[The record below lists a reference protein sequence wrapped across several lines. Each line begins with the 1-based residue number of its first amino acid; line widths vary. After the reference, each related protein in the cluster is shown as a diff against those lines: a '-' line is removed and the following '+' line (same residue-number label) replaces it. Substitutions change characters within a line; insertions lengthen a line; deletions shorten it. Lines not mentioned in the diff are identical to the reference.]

1 MPSMRF
7 ETHSHTHYS
16 NIRLLDCINKPKDLV
31 NRAIEL
37 GLAGICITDHETL
50 AGHPELNIYQKEIQ
64 KKNPDFKIGLGNE
77 IYLCESREKNQR
89 YYHFILIAKNAAG
102 HRALRELSSKAWMN
116 SYFDRG
122 LERVV
127 TTYKELEDA
136 CKKNPGNLIACTAC
150 FLPGQKVKTKVG
162 DKNIEDITSNDYILN
177 YKGEWEKVNFPTSRD
192 YFGEGN
198 VISFTKEALPI
209 SCTNNHKFLVL
220 KDNNLVWVEA
230 KDLKKNDKCIEPI
243 PKIIYTN
250 NKKIAVS
257 EIEEIKKYREQT
269 IGKQNYSI
277 NLFRMKNDIILTN
290 NIMRF
295 FGLWLADGHISEHL
309 EYNKHQIGFTFN
321 DTEFDVYYNGFV
333 KDALNDLGLK
343 EEDYSIKRR
352 EELHRV
358 DLTISKV
365 EFCIFMKSLF
375 GISHAADKYIPKR
388 LLHISKDFD
397 IELFFGYM
405 LGDGYFR
412 YREKE
417 KSGEI
422 VAASISQQLIK
433 DFCDLGNSFD
443 LSGSITVSKA
453 RKDKK
458 GTNHQQSYY
467 LTYSNSIL
475 GKNLTKERNF
485 SHEELVDIFN
495 KGAIKKPQFIDF
507 ITVNGVKYR
516 IKKVKTNESIII
528 NEKVYCLNVQSHSFM
543 LNNIIV
549 HNCLGGEL
557 STLTRILIESERV
570 HDEQGRLAAH
580 KKIVKFILWCKELFG
595 EDFYIECA
603 PGCSKEQIEVNMRLL
618 SISHAFNVKMIV
630 ATDAHYL
637 KKEDR
642 YVHKAYLNSK
652 GGEREVDSFY
662 EYAYL
667 QSNEEIIE
675 NLKQSQFDESF
686 VSKMFENSIEIYNKI
701 ENYSILHNQQI
712 PDVEVIDYKKKK
724 VNDLAKYP
732 ELDRMFQSDDK
743 IERYWVN
750 QCFDNFEKKFGDSI
764 INHKEYIDELEE
776 EAEVKKIVGDR
787 LGTNMFRY
795 PILLQHYIDL
805 FWECGSTVGAG
816 RGSACAALN
825 HYLLGITQL
834 NPIQYELPFFR
845 YMNRDTVELGD
856 VDLDLAPDKRPLI
869 LQRIRDER
877 KHLFNQ
883 DLDEQ
888 AKDNLGCTLIAT
900 FGTESSK
907 SAVLTACR
915 GYRSE
920 DCPNGIDVDIA
931 QYLSSLIASERGFV
945 WSLHDMFEGNQEK
958 DRKPNQTFINEVEQY
973 PGLKE
978 IMLGIESLINKR
990 SSHASGVIM
999 FERDPYEHGCFMR
1012 TPSGEIITQYDLHM
1026 DEACGMTK
1034 LDLLVTEVQSKI
1046 TQALLLLQKDGI
1058 LQEGLTL
1065 RQLYDKYIHP
1075 DVLPLDDKKVWD
1087 AVQGAKVLDLF
1098 QFDTSVGSQ
1107 GVKKVKPETIQE
1119 LSSTNGLIRLMPAD
1133 KNSESPM
1140 DIYLKRKKNPDLIHY
1155 EMKNKYHL
1163 TIEEENAINKYV
1175 GSTYGIGISQEQF
1188 MRAVM
1193 DKDICGFSLKESNDA
1208 RRIISKKKMDK
1219 IPELKEKIFE
1229 RASSPAV
1236 ARYVWDYIAS
1246 TQLGY
1251 AFSDIHSLS
1260 YSFIGFQTAYLGVNW
1275 NPVYWNTACLIVN
1288 SGSLDDDGQTD
1299 YAKIAKALGK
1309 IINNG
1314 IKVSCV
1320 DINESEY
1327 TFKPDA
1333 IHNQIL
1339 FGMKSLNKVG
1349 SDVVQQII
1357 AHRPYK
1363 NINDFISKCPLNKTV
1378 MISLI
1383 KSGAFDN
1390 LDNGLEY
1397 RGKEQRQLV
1406 MAYYIY
1412 KISEPKKKITLQ
1424 NVSTLINKNLIPYSL
1439 EDSKQAFLFNKAL
1452 KNKRK
1457 KENDGGYELNAAM
1470 QAEFTKFFDQD
1481 VLNVVDGQII
1491 LPQKQWDLIYKEK
1504 MDALRS
1510 WIKENQNEI
1519 LQELNDYQFKETW
1532 DKYAQGNIAA
1542 WEMESMCFYYH
1553 DHELKNVNTTK
1564 YGLSD
1569 FSKLS
1574 VVPEVD
1580 RFFKKKGKEI
1590 PIYKLTRIIGTVL
1603 GKNDVR
1609 SSISLLTSNGVAEV
1623 KFTKEYFANYDR
1635 QLSVIKEDGTKKIV
1649 DKSWFTRGVK
1659 LMITG
1664 FRRDDTFVAKSYAN
1678 TPTHQL
1684 YKIVELTNDGK
1695 DMVIQHERN
1704 EE

>member
-1 MPSMRF
+1 M
-7 ETHSHTHYS
+7 
-16 NIRLLDCINKPKDLV
+16 
-31 NRAIEL
+31 
-37 GLAGICITDHETL
+37 
-50 AGHPELNIYQKEIQ
+50 
-64 KKNPDFKIGLGNE
+64 
-77 IYLCESREKNQR
+77 
-89 YYHFILIAKNAAG
+89 
-102 HRALRELSSKAWMN
+102 
-116 SYFDRG
+116 
-122 LERVV
+122 
-127 TTYKELEDA
+127 
-136 CKKNPGNLIACTAC
+136 
-150 FLPGQKVKTKVG
+150 
-162 DKNIEDITSNDYILN
+162 
-177 YKGEWEKVNFPTSRD
+177 
-192 YFGEGN
+192 
-198 VISFTKEALPI
+198 
-209 SCTNNHKFLVL
+209 
-220 KDNNLVWVEA
+220 
-230 KDLKKNDKCIEPI
+230 
-243 PKIIYTN
+243 
-250 NKKIAVS
+250 
-257 EIEEIKKYREQT
+257 
-269 IGKQNYSI
+269 
-277 NLFRMKNDIILTN
+277 
-290 NIMRF
+290 
-295 FGLWLADGHISEHL
+295 
-309 EYNKHQIGFTFN
+309 
-321 DTEFDVYYNGFV
+321 
-333 KDALNDLGLK
+333 
-343 EEDYSIKRR
+343 
-352 EELHRV
+352 
-358 DLTISKV
+358 
-365 EFCIFMKSLF
+365 
-375 GISHAADKYIPKR
+375 
-388 LLHISKDFD
+388 
-397 IELFFGYM
+397 
-405 LGDGYFR
+405 
-412 YREKE
+412 
-417 KSGEI
+417 
-422 VAASISQQLIK
+422 
-433 DFCDLGNSFD
+433 
-443 LSGSITVSKA
+443 
-453 RKDKK
+453 
-458 GTNHQQSYY
+458 
-467 LTYSNSIL
+467 
-475 GKNLTKERNF
+475 
-485 SHEELVDIFN
+485 
-495 KGAIKKPQFIDF
+495 
-507 ITVNGVKYR
+507 
-516 IKKVKTNESIII
+516 
-528 NEKVYCLNVQSHSFM
+528 
-543 LNNIIV
+543 
-549 HNCLGGEL
+549 
-557 STLTRILIESERV
+557 
-570 HDEQGRLAAH
+570 
-580 KKIVKFILWCKELFG
+580 
-595 EDFYIECA
+595 
-603 PGCSKEQIEVNMRLL
+603 
-618 SISHAFNVKMIV
+618 
-630 ATDAHYL
+630 

-652 GGEREVDSFY
+652 GGEREIDSFY

-724 VNDLAKYP
+724 VNGLAKYP

-750 QCFDNFEKKFGDSI
+750 QCFDNFEDKFGDSI

-888 AKDNLGCTLIAT
+888 AKENLGCTLIAT

-907 SAVLTACR
+907 SAVLAACR
-915 GYRSE
+915 GYKTE
-920 DCPNGIDVDIA
+920 DYPNGIDVDIA

-1026 DEACGMTK
+1026 DEMCGMTK

-1046 TQALLLLQKDGI
+1046 TQTLLLLQKDGI

-1075 DVLPLDDKKVWD
+1075 DVLPLDDKKVWN
-1087 AVQGAKVLDLF
+1087 AIQGAKVLDLF

-1119 LSSTNGLIRLMPAD
+1119 LSATNGLIRLMPAD
-1133 KNSESPM
+1133 RNSESPM

-1163 TIEEENAINKYV
+1163 TTEEEKVINKYV

-1193 DKDICGFSLKESNDA
+1193 DKDICGFSLKESNDS

-1219 IPELKEKIFE
+1219 IPELKEKIFA

-1236 ARYVWDYIAS
+1236 AHYVWDYIAS

-1260 YSFIGFQTAYLGVNW
+1260 YSFIGFQTAYLGVRW

-1339 FGMKSLNKVG
+1339 FGMKPLNKVG

-1397 RGKEQRQLV
+1397 KGKEQRQLV

-1470 QAEFTKFFDQD
+1470 QAEFAKFFDQD
-1481 VLNVVDGQII
+1481 VLSVVDGQII

-1553 DHELKNVNTTK
+1553 DHELKNVNTIK

-1569 FSKLS
+1569 FSKLP
-1574 VVPEVD
+1574 VVPEVE

-1635 QLSVIKEDGTKKIV
+1635 QLSIIKEDGTKKIV

-1684 YKIVELTNDGK
+1684 YKIVELMNNGK
-1695 DMVIQHERN
+1695 DMIIQHERN

>member
-1 MPSMRF
+1 
-7 ETHSHTHYS
+7 
-16 NIRLLDCINKPKDLV
+16 
-31 NRAIEL
+31 
-37 GLAGICITDHETL
+37 
-50 AGHPELNIYQKEIQ
+50 
-64 KKNPDFKIGLGNE
+64 
-77 IYLCESREKNQR
+77 
-89 YYHFILIAKNAAG
+89 
-102 HRALRELSSKAWMN
+102 
-116 SYFDRG
+116 
-122 LERVV
+122 
-127 TTYKELEDA
+127 
-136 CKKNPGNLIACTAC
+136 
-150 FLPGQKVKTKVG
+150 
-162 DKNIEDITSNDYILN
+162 
-177 YKGEWEKVNFPTSRD
+177 
-192 YFGEGN
+192 
-198 VISFTKEALPI
+198 
-209 SCTNNHKFLVL
+209 
-220 KDNNLVWVEA
+220 
-230 KDLKKNDKCIEPI
+230 
-243 PKIIYTN
+243 
-250 NKKIAVS
+250 
-257 EIEEIKKYREQT
+257 
-269 IGKQNYSI
+269 
-277 NLFRMKNDIILTN
+277 
-290 NIMRF
+290 
-295 FGLWLADGHISEHL
+295 
-309 EYNKHQIGFTFN
+309 
-321 DTEFDVYYNGFV
+321 
-333 KDALNDLGLK
+333 
-343 EEDYSIKRR
+343 
-352 EELHRV
+352 
-358 DLTISKV
+358 
-365 EFCIFMKSLF
+365 
-375 GISHAADKYIPKR
+375 
-388 LLHISKDFD
+388 
-397 IELFFGYM
+397 
-405 LGDGYFR
+405 
-412 YREKE
+412 
-417 KSGEI
+417 
-422 VAASISQQLIK
+422 
-433 DFCDLGNSFD
+433 
-443 LSGSITVSKA
+443 
-453 RKDKK
+453 
-458 GTNHQQSYY
+458 
-467 LTYSNSIL
+467 
-475 GKNLTKERNF
+475 
-485 SHEELVDIFN
+485 
-495 KGAIKKPQFIDF
+495 
-507 ITVNGVKYR
+507 
-516 IKKVKTNESIII
+516 
-528 NEKVYCLNVQSHSFM
+528 
-543 LNNIIV
+543 
-549 HNCLGGEL
+549 
-557 STLTRILIESERV
+557 
-570 HDEQGRLAAH
+570 
-580 KKIVKFILWCKELFG
+580 
-595 EDFYIECA
+595 
-603 PGCSKEQIEVNMRLL
+603 MRLL

-724 VNDLAKYP
+724 VKGLTDYP

-750 QCFDNFEKKFGDSI
+750 QCFDNFEEKFGDSI

-825 HYLLGITQL
+825 HYLLGVTQL

-888 AKDNLGCTLIAT
+888 AKENLGCTLIAT

-907 SAVLTACR
+907 SAVLTSCR

-920 DCPNGIDVDIA
+920 DCPNGIDVDTA
-931 QYLSSLIASERGFV
+931 QYLSSLIPSERGFV
-945 WSLHDMFEGNQEK
+945 WPLHDVFEGNQEK

-1012 TPSGEIITQYDLHM
+1012 TPSGDVITQYDLHM

-1046 TQALLLLQKDGI
+1046 TQTLLLLQKDGV
-1058 LQEGLTL
+1058 LQGGLTL

-1075 DVLPLDDKKVWD
+1075 DVLPLDDKKVWN
-1087 AVQGAKVLDLF
+1087 AIQGAKVLDLF

-1119 LSSTNGLIRLMPAD
+1119 LSATNGLIRLMPAD

-1193 DKDICGFSLKESNDA
+1193 DKNICGFTLKESNDA

-1219 IPELKEKIFE
+1219 IPELKEKIFA

-1236 ARYVWDYIAS
+1236 AHYVWDYIAS

-1260 YSFIGFQTAYLGVNW
+1260 YSFIGFQTAYLGVHW

-1333 IHNQIL
+1333 THNQIL

-1363 NINDFISKCPLNKTV
+1363 NINDFISRCPLNKTV

-1397 RGKEQRQLV
+1397 KGKEQRQLV

-1424 NVSTLINKNLIPYSL
+1424 NVSTLISKNLIPYSL
-1439 EDSKQAFLFNKAL
+1439 ESSKQAFLFNKAL

-1457 KENDGGYELNAAM
+1457 KENDCGYELNAAL
-1470 QAEFTKFFDQD
+1470 QAEFAKFFDED

-1569 FSKLS
+1569 FSKLP
-1574 VVPEVD
+1574 VVPEVE

-1590 PIYKLTRIIGTVL
+1590 PIYKLTRIVGTVL

-1684 YKIVELTNDGK
+1684 YKIVELTNDGR
-1695 DMVIQHERN
+1695 DMIIQHERN

>member
-1 MPSMRF
+1 MGFSNRYKRINLAYRRM
-7 ETHSHTHYS
+7 ELHSHTHYS

-127 TTYKELEDA
+127 ILYSELE
-136 CKKNPGNLIACTAC
+136 KMVRQYPNSLIACTA
-150 FLPGQKVKTKVG
+150 
-162 DKNIEDITSNDYILN
+162 
-177 YKGEWEKVNFPTSRD
+177 
-192 YFGEGN
+192 
-198 VISFTKEALPI
+198 
-209 SCTNNHKFLVL
+209 
-220 KDNNLVWVEA
+220 
-230 KDLKKNDKCIEPI
+230 
-243 PKIIYTN
+243 
-250 NKKIAVS
+250 
-257 EIEEIKKYREQT
+257 
-269 IGKQNYSI
+269 
-277 NLFRMKNDIILTN
+277 
-290 NIMRF
+290 
-295 FGLWLADGHISEHL
+295 
-309 EYNKHQIGFTFN
+309 
-321 DTEFDVYYNGFV
+321 
-333 KDALNDLGLK
+333 
-343 EEDYSIKRR
+343 
-352 EELHRV
+352 
-358 DLTISKV
+358 
-365 EFCIFMKSLF
+365 
-375 GISHAADKYIPKR
+375 
-388 LLHISKDFD
+388 
-397 IELFFGYM
+397 
-405 LGDGYFR
+405 
-412 YREKE
+412 
-417 KSGEI
+417 
-422 VAASISQQLIK
+422 
-433 DFCDLGNSFD
+433 
-443 LSGSITVSKA
+443 
-453 RKDKK
+453 
-458 GTNHQQSYY
+458 
-467 LTYSNSIL
+467 
-475 GKNLTKERNF
+475 
-485 SHEELVDIFN
+485 
-495 KGAIKKPQFIDF
+495 
-507 ITVNGVKYR
+507 
-516 IKKVKTNESIII
+516 
-528 NEKVYCLNVQSHSFM
+528 
-543 LNNIIV
+543 
-549 HNCLGGEL
+549 CLGGEL
-557 STLTRILIESERV
+557 STLTRILIESERA

-630 ATDAHYL
+630 GTDAHYL

-1075 DVLPLDDKKVWD
+1075 DVLPLDNKKVWD

-1119 LSSTNGLIRLMPAD
+1119 LSATNGLIRLMPAD

-1314 IKVSCV
+1314 IKVSCI

-1349 SDVVQQII
+1349 GDVVQQII

-1363 NINDFISKCPLNKTV
+1363 SINDFMNKCPLNKTV

-1390 LDNGLEY
+1390 LDNGLEFD
-1397 RGKEQRQLV
+1397 GKEQRQLV

-1470 QAEFTKFFDQD
+1470 QAEFAKFFDQD

-1569 FSKLS
+1569 FSKLPI
-1574 VVPEVD
+1574 VPEVE

-1590 PIYKLTRIIGTVL
+1590 PIYKLTRIVGTVL